1 MWKIFE
7 REAICARPPWWRP
20 QRRRPT
26 ALPVL
31 IGMARCGPDIKSQ
44 FWAGLYIANVENVE
58 NIWYESIF
66 VNAHLDGALN
76 AGAHPLVLI

>member
-1 MWKIFE
+1 M
-7 REAICARPPWWRP
+7 EAIYERSPRWCP
-20 QRRRPT
+20 QRRRPP
-26 ALPVL
+26 A
-31 IGMARCGPDIKSQ
+31 GPDIKSQ
-44 FWAGLYIANVENVE
+44 FWVGLYIANVENVE